1 MNRIVTF
8 GRSLLGL
15 DDTIPEE
22 KADSRRQLRWRVG
35 VGAAIVTGLVA
46 ISLAVLMSIITSVGT
61 TTEVPVELRSTAS
74 PGVSSRGSAAPA
86 PAGNALIHIVGA
98 VREPGIY
105 QLSAGARVVDVV
117 MAAGGFTDSAQLCAV
132 NMARTLT
139 DGEQVTIPQGDPN
152 DCSTGGAA
160 SSTVGKKVS
169 LNRGSVAD
177 FDALPGIGPIL
188 AQRIIDWRNA
198 HGSFTALTQLTQVSG
213 ISDKLFASIKDLL
226 VL

>member
-8 GRSLLGL
+8 ARSLLGL
-15 DDTIPEE
+15 DDSIPEE

-46 ISLAVLMSIITSVGT
+46 LSLAVLMSIITSVGS
-61 TTEVPVELRSTAS
+61 TTEVPLELRSTPS
-74 PGVSSRGSAAPA
+74 PGTSSRASAAHSQ
-86 PAGNALIHIVGA
+86 AGEALVHIVGA

-105 QLSAGARVVDVV
+105 HVSAGARVVDVV
-117 MAAGGFTDSAQLCAV
+117 MAAGGFTDAAQLCAV
-132 NMARTLT
+132 NMARTIT

-152 DCSTGGAA
+152 DCSAGGAA
-160 SSTVGKKVS
+160 SSTAAKKVS

-177 FDALPGIGPIL
+177 FDALPGIGPTL
-188 AQRIIDWRNA
+188 AQRIIDWRLA
-198 HGSFTALTQLTQVSG
+198 HGSFTALTQLIQVSG
-213 ISDKLFASIKDLL
+213 ISEKLYASIKDLL